1 VGCSASPIRITI
13 KLATESTAFWMHAGQ
28 VHREECS
35 MIHYSCDLCKRPID
49 ADEDLRYVVKIE
61 VYAAI
66 DPVEVDANG
75 DDRDHLQEMQD
86 ILQRMEEAGSEA
98 GSDAVGDDVYQ
109 QLRFDLCPECRK
121 KFVKNPL
128 GREASK
134 QFDFS
139 KN

>member
-1 VGCSASPIRITI
+1 MVVVTFGKNVGH
-13 KLATESTAFWMHAGQ
+13 F
-28 VHREECS
+28 HRGDRP
-35 MIHYSCDLCKRPID
+35 MLHYSCDLCKRLID
-49 ADEDLRYVVKIE
+49 SAEDLRYVIKIE

-66 DPVEVDANG
+66 DPVEVDPNT
-75 DDRDHLQEMQD
+75 DDRDHLQEMQE
-86 ILQRMEEAGSEA
+86 ILQRMEESD
-98 GSDAVGDDVYQ
+98 SDAVGDDVYQ

-128 GREASK
+128 GREGSK

>member
-1 VGCSASPIRITI
+1 
-13 KLATESTAFWMHAGQ
+13 
-28 VHREECS
+28 
-35 MIHYSCDLCKRPID
+35 MIHYSCDLCKRLID
-49 ADEDLRYVVKIE
+49 PADDLRYAVKIE

-66 DPVEVDANG
+66 DPVDADENA

-86 ILQRMEEAGSEA
+86 ILQRMEET

-109 QLRFDLCPECRK
+109 QMRFDLCPDCRK
-121 KFVKNPL
+121 KFLKNPL
-128 GREASK
+128 GREPAK

>member
-1 VGCSASPIRITI
+1 
-13 KLATESTAFWMHAGQ
+13 
-28 VHREECS
+28 